1 MWIKIKKIFS
11 PPIFFRSQPAK
22 NRCRNKAQWQLNK
35 ENPER
40 GSEMYHN
47 RYLEEM
53 RKTCRETGSMNW
65 FRLQSTKYETVRE
78 TEENEYKDEIFA
90 DVDPGINWY

>member
-1 MWIKIKKIFS
+1 
-11 PPIFFRSQPAK
+11 
-22 NRCRNKAQWQLNK
+22 
-35 ENPER
+35 
-40 GSEMYHN
+40 MYHN

-53 RKTCRETGSMNW
+53 RETCRETGRMNW

-90 DVDPGINWY
+90 DIDPGINWY

>member
-1 MWIKIKKIFS
+1 
-11 PPIFFRSQPAK
+11 
-22 NRCRNKAQWQLNK
+22 
-35 ENPER
+35 
-40 GSEMYHN
+40 MYHN

-53 RKTCRETGSMNW
+53 RKTCRETGNMNW

>member
-1 MWIKIKKIFS
+1 
-11 PPIFFRSQPAK
+11 
-22 NRCRNKAQWQLNK
+22 
-35 ENPER
+35 
-40 GSEMYHN
+40 MYHN

-53 RKTCRETGSMNW
+53 RETCRETASMNW

>member
-1 MWIKIKKIFS
+1 
-11 PPIFFRSQPAK
+11 
-22 NRCRNKAQWQLNK
+22 
-35 ENPER
+35 
-40 GSEMYHN
+40 MYHN

-53 RKTCRETGSMNW
+53 RETCRETGSMNW
-65 FRLQSTKYETVRE
+65 FRLQSTKYETVRK

>member
-1 MWIKIKKIFS
+1 
-11 PPIFFRSQPAK
+11 
-22 NRCRNKAQWQLNK
+22 
-35 ENPER
+35 
-40 GSEMYHN
+40 MYHN

-53 RKTCRETGSMNW
+53 RETGSMNW